1 LHWSAAQ
8 SAVTAYEIHLAV
20 GGTDS
25 TMVTT
30 DTVLVVRLPN
40 NTDTVRWRV
49 RARNA
54 AGSGPWTRQRV
65 FTLRDTVST
74 AVWWEPAPHADECA
88 FTVFPN
94 PGTGMRMITSEKERT
109 ESVIV
114 ADVLGRVV
122 FAARLSLRP
131 DFTVVSWLPEKSGTY
146 FLRVGSC
153 VRIVVVD

>member
-1 LHWSAAQ
+1 
-8 SAVTAYEIHLAV
+8 
-20 GGTDS
+20 
-25 TMVTT
+25 
-30 DTVLVVRLPN
+30 
-40 NTDTVRWRV
+40 
-49 RARNA
+49 
-54 AGSGPWTRQRV
+54 
-65 FTLRDTVST
+65 
-74 AVWWEPAPHADECA
+74 VWWEPAPHADECA